1 MATFSAAAAALE
13 AQKGEMLP
21 LDVNAASL
29 GRWGVVKRVP
39 LGPVLAITPFNF
51 PLNLTA
57 HKVAPAIAVGAPVV
71 QKPASKTPLSAL
83 ALREIVLEAGWPA
96 DAYVVLPISGAAAEG
111 LVLDPRLPV
120 VSFTGSGAVGWR
132 LKSLAPKKRVG
143 LELGGN
149 AAVVVHSDADLDD
162 AARRTASG
170 AFSYAGQSCIS
181 VQRALV
187 HRPALEAFREKLLA
201 ATSAL
206 AVGDPL
212 DERTDVGPM
221 IAPAEAARVEAWV
234 AEAVAG
240 GAAAL
245 REGTRVGECLHPTI
259 LVNTT
264 PSMKVEAL
272 EVFAPVVT
280 LNAYDDWEEAL
291 QRVNDSK
298 YGLQA
303 GVFTRDLARI
313 QRAFDVLEVGAVL
326 VNDVPTWRA
335 DRMPY
340 GGVKESGSGARA
352 RPTRWRSSRSPGS
365 SCSGAAEEEETRC
378 PKFSDLRDLGLRR
391 EEGPCSRTPTASFDD
406 LLTGAP
412 RPSTGGRHPESRG
425 APPRGRRG
433 VLRPDVGD
441 LPREADGPD
450 RPRRVLDA
458 SCEMEKD
465 PAGGFR
471 VTRSTSSPHVPA
483 ALWEAR
489 RADVEKTLSLAEKY
503 CIVSKAVKGSV
514 DLHRHA
520 EAGLTAP
527 GLLSRG
533 SSRTTRRGAGSCRG
547 GPRRAARASGAAAA
561 RRRSPCA
568 PS

>member
-1 MATFSAAAAALE
+1 MSAADLVVIAPFGGGELARIPSPSADDVETAVQRAVLAFEKTRVIPTFTRVAILRKVAAALEERRDELARTVAAEAGKPLKAARVEAERASATFSAAAAALE
-13 AQKGEMLP
+13 AWKGDMLP

-57 HKVAPAIAVGAPVV
+57 HKVAPSIAVGAPVV

-83 ALREIVLEAGWPA
+83 ALRDIVLEAGWPA
-96 DAYVVLPISGAAAEG
+96 DAYAVLPIPGAAAEA

-132 LKSLAPKKRVG
+132 LKSLAPKKRVA

-187 HRPALEAFREKLLA
+187 HRPALEAFRDRLLA
-201 ATSAL
+201 AAAVL
-206 AVGDPL
+206 VVGDPL

-240 GAAAL
+240 GATAL
-245 REGTRVGECLHPTI
+245 RGGTRAGECLEPTV
-259 LVNTT
+259 LANTT
-264 PSMKVEAL
+264 PSMKVEGQ

-280 LNAYDDWEEAL
+280 LNGYDDFEEAL
-291 QRVNDSK
+291 RRVNDSK

-340 GGVKESGSGARA
+340 GGVKESGSGR
-352 RPTRWRSSRSPGS
+352 
-365 SCSGAAEEEETRC
+365 
-378 PKFSDLRDLGLRR
+378 
-391 EEGPCSRTPTASFDD
+391 EGPAYAMEEFTEPR
-406 LLTGAP
+406 LLVI
-412 RPSTGGRHPESRG
+412 R
-425 APPRGRRG
+425 
-433 VLRPDVGD
+433 
-441 LPREADGPD
+441 
-450 RPRRVLDA
+450 
-458 SCEMEKD
+458 
-465 PAGGFR
+465 
-471 VTRSTSSPHVPA
+471 
-483 ALWEAR
+483 
-489 RADVEKTLSLAEKY
+489 
-503 CIVSKAVKGSV
+503 I
-514 DLHRHA
+514 
-520 EAGLTAP
+520 
-527 GLLSRG
+527 
-533 SSRTTRRGAGSCRG
+533 
-547 GPRRAARASGAAAA
+547 
-561 RRRSPCA
+561 
-568 PS
+568 

>member
-1 MATFSAAAAALE
+1 MSAADLVVIAPFGGGELARIPSPSADDVETAVQRAVLAFEKTRVIPTFTRVAILRKVAAALEERRDELARTVAAEAGKPLKAARVEAERASATFSAAAAALE
-13 AQKGEMLP
+13 AWKGDMLP

-57 HKVAPAIAVGAPVV
+57 HKVAPSIAVGAPVV

-83 ALREIVLEAGWPA
+83 ALRDIVLEAGWPA
-96 DAYVVLPISGAAAEG
+96 DAYAVLPIPGAAAEA

-132 LKSLAPKKRVG
+132 LKSLAPKKRVA

-187 HRPALEAFREKLLA
+187 HRPALEAFRDRLLA
-201 ATSAL
+201 AAAVL
-206 AVGDPL
+206 VVGDPL

-240 GAAAL
+240 GATAL
-245 REGTRVGECLHPTI
+245 RGGTRAGECLEPTV
-259 LVNTT
+259 LANTT
-264 PSMKVEAL
+264 PSMKVEGQ

-280 LNAYDDWEEAL
+280 LNAYDDFEEAL
-291 QRVNDSK
+291 RRVNDSK

-340 GGVKESGSGARA
+340 GGVKESGSGR
-352 RPTRWRSSRSPGS
+352 
-365 SCSGAAEEEETRC
+365 
-378 PKFSDLRDLGLRR
+378 
-391 EEGPCSRTPTASFDD
+391 EGPAYAMEEFTEPR
-406 LLTGAP
+406 LLVI
-412 RPSTGGRHPESRG
+412 R
-425 APPRGRRG
+425 
-433 VLRPDVGD
+433 
-441 LPREADGPD
+441 
-450 RPRRVLDA
+450 
-458 SCEMEKD
+458 
-465 PAGGFR
+465 
-471 VTRSTSSPHVPA
+471 
-483 ALWEAR
+483 
-489 RADVEKTLSLAEKY
+489 
-503 CIVSKAVKGSV
+503 I
-514 DLHRHA
+514 
-520 EAGLTAP
+520 
-527 GLLSRG
+527 
-533 SSRTTRRGAGSCRG
+533 
-547 GPRRAARASGAAAA
+547 
-561 RRRSPCA
+561 
-568 PS
+568 

>member
-1 MATFSAAAAALE
+1 MSLEELVVTAPFGGLELARIPSPSPEDIETAVRRAVLAFERTRVIPTFTRVAILRKVAAELELRRDDLARTIAAEAGKPLKAARAEAERAAATFSAAAAALE
-13 AQKGEMLP
+13 AQVGEMLP

-83 ALREIVLEAGWPA
+83 SLREIVLEAGWPA
-96 DAYVVLPISGAAAEG
+96 DAYAVLPISGAAAEA
-111 LVLDPRLPV
+111 LVTDPRLPV

-132 LKSLAPKKRVG
+132 LKSLVPKKRVA

-187 HRPALEAFREKLLA
+187 HRPVLGAFCEKLLA
-201 ATSAL
+201 ATATL

-212 DERTDVGPM
+212 DEKTDIGPI

-240 GAAAL
+240 GATAL
-245 REGTRVGECLHPTI
+245 CGGTRVGECLAPTI

-264 PSMKVEAL
+264 PSMKVEGQ

-280 LNAYDDWEEAL
+280 LNAYDDFEEAL
-291 QRVNDSK
+291 RRVNDSK

-326 VNDVPTWRA
+326 ANDVPTWRA

-340 GGVKESGSGARA
+340 GGVKESGSGR
-352 RPTRWRSSRSPGS
+352 
-365 SCSGAAEEEETRC
+365 
-378 PKFSDLRDLGLRR
+378 
-391 EEGPCSRTPTASFDD
+391 EGPAYAMEEFTEPR
-406 LLTGAP
+406 LL
-412 RPSTGGRHPESRG
+412 
-425 APPRGRRG
+425 
-433 VLRPDVGD
+433 VI
-441 LPREADGPD
+441 
-450 RPRRVLDA
+450 
-458 SCEMEKD
+458 
-465 PAGGFR
+465 
-471 VTRSTSSPHVPA
+471 RS
-483 ALWEAR
+483 
-489 RADVEKTLSLAEKY
+489 
-503 CIVSKAVKGSV
+503 
-514 DLHRHA
+514 
-520 EAGLTAP
+520 
-527 GLLSRG
+527 
-533 SSRTTRRGAGSCRG
+533 
-547 GPRRAARASGAAAA
+547 
-561 RRRSPCA
+561 
-568 PS
+568 

>member
-1 MATFSAAAAALE
+1 MSLEELVVTAPFGGLELARVASPSAEDIEAAVRRAVLAFEKTRVIPTFTRVAILRTVAAELERRRDDLARTIAAEAGKPLKAARAEAERAAATFSATAAALE

-51 PLNLTA
+51 PLNLTS

-83 ALREIVLEAGWPA
+83 ALREIVLAAGWPA
-96 DAYVVLPISGAAAEG
+96 DAYAVLPISGEAAEG
-111 LVLDPRLPV
+111 LVTDPRLPV

-132 LKSLAPKKRVG
+132 LKSLVPKKRVA

-187 HRPALEAFREKLLA
+187 HRPVLEAFREKLLA
-201 ATSAL
+201 AASTL
-206 AVGDPL
+206 VVGDPL
-212 DERTDVGPM
+212 DEKTDVGPM

-240 GAAAL
+240 GATVL
-245 REGTRVGECLHPTI
+245 RGGTRIGECLHPTI
-259 LVNTT
+259 LANTT
-264 PSMKVEAL
+264 PSMKVEGQ

-280 LNAYDDWEEAL
+280 LNAYDDFEEAL
-291 QRVNDSK
+291 RRVNDSK

-326 VNDVPTWRA
+326 ANDVPTWRA

-340 GGVKESGSGARA
+340 GGVKESGSGR
-352 RPTRWRSSRSPGS
+352 
-365 SCSGAAEEEETRC
+365 
-378 PKFSDLRDLGLRR
+378 
-391 EEGPCSRTPTASFDD
+391 EGPAYAMEEFTEPR
-406 LLTGAP
+406 LL
-412 RPSTGGRHPESRG
+412 
-425 APPRGRRG
+425 
-433 VLRPDVGD
+433 VI
-441 LPREADGPD
+441 
-450 RPRRVLDA
+450 
-458 SCEMEKD
+458 
-465 PAGGFR
+465 
-471 VTRSTSSPHVPA
+471 RS
-483 ALWEAR
+483 
-489 RADVEKTLSLAEKY
+489 
-503 CIVSKAVKGSV
+503 
-514 DLHRHA
+514 
-520 EAGLTAP
+520 
-527 GLLSRG
+527 
-533 SSRTTRRGAGSCRG
+533 
-547 GPRRAARASGAAAA
+547 
-561 RRRSPCA
+561 
-568 PS
+568 